1 MKNTVRIRIPILIL
15 FVVVIGITFVL
26 LITNVFALN
35 NTSVLG
41 SATVINTQNKIF
53 FTSQTY
59 GANVVIS
66 DPDPENHNK
75 RTISGYAWSQ
85 DIGWIKFTQG
95 EEEGVFVDYN
105 TGAVSGSAYV
115 INTGSSIEFSSNNA
129 NVVVD
134 TETGKFSGYAWSD
147 DIGWIDFGVNNVY
160 VKDSTPPNNP
170 TETKAYTDGSRTK
183 EIPVSQDKFF
193 NFTSIHLY
201 WDKPQDPGGE
211 SHEYSASGISGYYVY
226 WGASS
231 TAIPSSSGE
240 FITDNFLDVDISSSG
255 TYYLNVQ
262 AVDNQG
268 NIYTNSDQGYTI
280 LEYNA
285 DLIPPTNVKYITTP
299 GGNFGNIDDMFFSW
313 PSSAGVSSEDENGIL
328 GWQYSLN
335 GVNNWTGPVHDDW
348 LNLDYIPYTDST
360 YSHYFS
366 NEKDGGR
373 IVVGSNIIYFRT
385 IDKAGNVSGY
395 ISGGISY
402 GGLAPT
408 FEQDAQ
414 VIITPSVNTSNEFA
428 LSWSPATPFEGRE
441 ITSYYYMVNSTPPA
455 TYETLISNSSLYIPV
470 NGTSVSKRMLTG
482 AIKGENIVYVIAVD
496 NENGYSPSN
505 YIQGKFTLN
514 STLPDPVTDL
524 SIADTSIKDAK
535 LWRAS
540 ITWSEPVY
548 KGDGKLTY
556 IVQRSFNGIDWT
568 TVGSTTGIT
577 YSDIVPS
584 SRLYYYR
591 VGVMDGTDQSKDN
604 PTFSIS
610 ISAMIEGRYTQP
622 AQLVSEVEIANLGTR
637 KATIVWVTERNSD
650 TKISYG
656 LTSGEYFEE
665 EAYNSKQVTEHEIT
679 LNNLQPETTYY
690 FKAKWTDSDGNT
702 GESQEISFRTA
713 DSPQVYSSKVD
724 MVGLN
729 YAVISFEVFGATSAS
744 VIYGR
749 SFAYTAQKEINT
761 SPTRSKY
768 SIVLDGLDD
777 GVQYSYKIRLMD
789 AEGYIYD
796 SIENNTFTTPPKP
809 KISNVRVQE
818 IREVASPTVV
828 FSWDTNTHTNS
839 IVRYR
844 EDIQDSRE
852 IDKVDMKMV
861 KGEHKMEISGLVPT
875 TNYIAYVE
883 GVDDYGNRAVSEV
896 VRFTTQTD
904 TRPPKIFNV
913 KVEQDLLGRSIQ
925 TDRSRSAQL
934 IVSWETDEPATSKV
948 NFGEG
953 GAGVYTSSSRMDQEL
968 RTNHL
973 VIVSGLTPSKVYS
986 LEIESGDD
994 SGNISKYGPLVSI
1007 TQKSSNSVLE
1017 TILNSISNIFNIF

>member
-1 MKNTVRIRIPILIL
+1 MKDTVRIRIPILIL
-15 FVVVIGITFVL
+15 FVVVISITFVL

-41 SATVINTQNKIF
+41 GATVVNTQNKIF
-53 FTSQTY
+53 FTSEIY
-59 GANVVIS
+59 NANVVIS

-540 ITWSEPVY
+540 ITWNEPVY

-556 IVQRSFNGIDWT
+556 IVQRSFNGVDWT

-591 VGVMDGTDQSKDN
+591 VGVMDRTDQSKEK

-610 ISAMIEGRYTQP
+610 LSAMIEGRYTQP
-622 AQLVSEVEIANLGTR
+622 AQLISGPEVINIGTR

-650 TKISYG
+650 TKVAYG

-690 FKAKWTDSDGNT
+690 FKAKWSDSDGNT
-702 GESQEISFRTA
+702 GESQEISLRTA

-729 YAVISFEVFGATSAS
+729 YAVISFEVFGATKAS

-749 SFAYTAQKEINT
+749 SFAYTAQKDINT

-777 GVQYSYKIRLMD
+777 GVQYSYKIRLTD
-789 AEGYIYD
+789 VDGYIYD
-796 SIENNTFTTPPKP
+796 SIENNTFTTLPKP

-818 IREVASPTVV
+818 IRDVASPTVV
-828 FSWDTNTHTNS
+828 FSWDTNTYTNS

-844 EDIQDSRE
+844 EDVEGSRE

-883 GVDDYGNRAVSEV
+883 GVDDYGNKAVSEV

-953 GAGVYTSSSRMDQEL
+953 GAGVYTSSSRMDQEQ

-986 LEIESGDD
+986 LEIESGDY

-1007 TQKSSNSVLE
+1007 TQKSSNTVLE